1 MKPDLRGMQH
11 PKEFW
16 DERFGHD
23 HYVYGT
29 AANRWFAEQLAKLR
43 PGKLLLPAEGEG
55 RNAVHAARQ
64 GWSVTAFDISGQG
77 RRKALQLAEK
87 HGVLIDY
94 RAGMLAELPDL
105 PRDFDALGMI
115 YAHVEASVR
124 NRFNAGVAELL
135 RPGGTLIFEAFAVEQ
150 LAYQPVH
157 NSGGPRQ
164 ADMLFTV
171 DAVRGEFPEI
181 AFSVLKEEEVTLHE
195 GGGHEGLAKV
205 VRGLGVRR

>member
-1 MKPDLRGMQH
+1 MQH

-16 DERFGHD
+16 NERFGHA

-29 AANRWFAEQLAKLR
+29 EGNRWFAEQLAKLP
-43 PGKLLLPAEGEG
+43 PGRLLLPAEGEG

-64 GWSVTAFDISGQG
+64 GWTVTAFDMSEQG
-77 RRKALQLAEK
+77 RMKALQLADS
-87 HGVLIDY
+87 HGVQIDY
-94 RAGMLAELPDL
+94 RLGGSAELAAL
-105 PRDFDALGMI
+105 PPDFDALAMI
-115 YAHVEASVR
+115 YAHVEAQER
-124 NRFNAGVAELL
+124 ERFNATAEELL
-135 RPGGTLIFEAFAVEQ
+135 RPGGTFIFEAFSVGQ

-171 DAVRGEFPEI
+171 DAVRREFPAI

-195 GGGHEGLAKV
+195 GRGHEGLAKV
-205 VRGLGVRR
+205 VRGLGVKR